1 VNALR
6 RGGGEGAAGWRL
18 RRGRCADGDA
28 GPLVLVIEDEAGVRE
43 LLALVLSTAGYQV
56 VAAESAL
63 GVVERVR
70 RQRPAALVLDLGLPY
85 VSGAHPLVTLQED
98 PDPAVREVPVVIVS
112 ALAEALPPARR
123 AQVSAVLAKP
133 FSMDALVSAVQGAIA
148 RG

>member
-1 VNALR
+1 MVTR
-6 RGGGEGAAGWRL
+6 V
-18 RRGRCADGDA
+18 
-28 GPLVLVIEDEAGVRE
+28 PLVLVVEDEAGVRE
-43 LLALVLSTAGYQV
+43 LLSLVLSTAGYQV
-56 VAAESAL
+56 VVAESAL

-85 VSGAHPLVTLQED
+85 VSGAHLLATLRED

-112 ALAEALPPARR
+112 ALTEAFPPARR

-133 FSMDALVSAVQGAIA
+133 FAMDALVSAVQGAIA

>member
-1 VNALR
+1 MVTRA
-6 RGGGEGAAGWRL
+6 
-18 RRGRCADGDA
+18 
-28 GPLVLVIEDEAGVRE
+28 PLVLVIEDEAGVRE
-43 LLALVLSTAGYQV
+43 LLSLVLSTAGYQV
-56 VAAESAL
+56 VVAESAL

-85 VSGAHPLVTLQED
+85 VSGAHLLAALRED

>member
-1 VNALR
+1 MVTRA
-6 RGGGEGAAGWRL
+6 
-18 RRGRCADGDA
+18 
-28 GPLVLVIEDEAGVRE
+28 PLVLVVEDEAGVRE
-43 LLALVLSTAGYQV
+43 LLSLVLSTAGFQV

-85 VSGAHPLVTLQED
+85 VSGAHLLATLRED
-98 PDPAVREVPVVIVS
+98 PDPAVREVPVVVVS
-112 ALAEALPPARR
+112 ALTEALPPARR

-133 FSMDALVSAVQGAIA
+133 FSVDALVSAVQGAIA

>member
-1 VNALR
+1 MVTRA
-6 RGGGEGAAGWRL
+6 
-18 RRGRCADGDA
+18 
-28 GPLVLVIEDEAGVRE
+28 PLVLVVEDEAGVRE
-43 LLALVLSTAGYQV
+43 LLSLVLSTAGYQV
-56 VAAESAL
+56 VVAESAL

-85 VSGAHPLVTLQED
+85 VSGAHLLATLRED

-112 ALAEALPPARR
+112 ALTEALPPARR

-133 FSMDALVSAVQGAIA
+133 FAMDDLVSAVQGAIA